1 MNIVEMILKLLSSG
15 DTLSKIASM
24 LGMGQEQ
31 AGKAVSAAVPT
42 LLAGLADAASKPGGG
57 AKLANILGKQDQG
70 VLDNLSGLFSGGGG
84 AATAQGSNMLSS
96 LLGGG
101 LGQISS
107 VLSRFTGVSE
117 DAIGKLLGLLA
128 PIVMSAIGKQAKGL
142 DAAGIANMLAGQ
154 KGNIASALPSGLGS
168 LLSSA
173 VPGLSSFVGDASN
186 AATSVT
192 RMATNVASGATRE
205 AEAAGSSVMKWLI
218 PLLLVL
224 AALFFLPKMC
234 RTAPETAA
242 VVKEKAAEA
251 TPAPD
256 VGTKLIS
263 EATGLIKDATDGVA
277 SITDEASA
285 TAALPKLKDI
295 TTKLGGLQSQWDKL
309 PQPLQKTV
317 TDALRPLIAKLREAT
332 QPVLALPIVGAKVKP
347 VVDEMLGQL
356 DKLMATP

>member
-15 DTLSKIASM
+15 DTLNKIASM

-42 LLAGLADAASKPGGG
+42 LLAGLAEAASKPGGG

-101 LGQISS
+101 GLGQISS

-142 DAAGIANMLAGQ
+142 DGAGIANMLAGQ

-173 VPGLSSFVGDASN
+173 VPGLSSFVGDASK
-186 AATSVT
+186 AATSAART
-192 RMATNVASGATRE
+192 TTNVARGATRE

-218 PLLLVL
+218 PLLLVVL
-224 AALFFLPKMC
+224 AIFFLPKMC
-234 RTAPETAA
+234 RNASDSAQAVKDKADEVVAA
-242 VVKEKAAEA
+242 AG
-251 TPAPD
+251 D
-256 VGTKLIS
+256 STKLIS
-263 EATGLIKDATDGVA
+263 DATGLIKDATQNVS
-277 SITDEASA
+277 SITDEASCRSSPPE
-285 TAALPKLKDI
+285 TARHHRQAGW
-295 TTKLGGLQSQWDKL
+295 T
-309 PQPLQKTV
+309 
-317 TDALRPLIAKLREAT
+317 
-332 QPVLALPIVGAKVKP
+332 
-347 VVDEMLGQL
+347 
-356 DKLMATP
+356 